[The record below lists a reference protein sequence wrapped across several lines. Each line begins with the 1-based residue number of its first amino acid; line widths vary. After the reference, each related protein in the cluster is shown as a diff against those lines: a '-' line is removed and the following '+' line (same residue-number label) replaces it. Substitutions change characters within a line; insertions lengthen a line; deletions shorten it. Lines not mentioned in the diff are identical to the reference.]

1 MNSREFFRAHLFKI
15 LSVLILFQIGIFALV
30 QSCNNRPV
38 ANRDETNG
46 IEGRTIK
53 INPLANDDIKDGTE
67 KLSVMSF
74 SQPIHGVVKR
84 KANLLYYI
92 PSKGFTGIDSFA
104 YTVSNGRRESKQSY
118 VHIRVDKNLE
128 PVASNDEITVYRGGN
143 ALIYALDNDNDKEGD
158 SIVIKKFT
166 KPLYGQVQVVNNQF
180 VYSSAISS
188 ALSDSFK
195 YTITDGMHDSKEA
208 VVRIHIIDKN
218 NPCYPWLSSDIGN
231 LSLPGNFSCQS
242 GSVII
247 KASGTDIW
255 NTADG
260 FRYAYQYVNGD
271 CEMIARIDSFEATN
285 EWAKAGIM
293 VRESLRSNSKMAT
306 ICMALRNGIC
316 VQHRLE
322 TSNSAEGLDPKS
334 GITPPYWIRLNRT
347 ADSCIYHTSANG
359 KEWKRIGA
367 VNLPMK
373 KDYYIGFA
381 LSSHNN
387 SEMGKVVFSHFML
400 KAKPATLK

>member
-1 MNSREFFRAHLFKI
+1 MNLREFFRAHLFKL
-15 LSVLILFQIGIFALV
+15 LSVLILLQIGIFALV

-53 INPLANDDIKDGTE
+53 INPLANDDVKDGTE
-67 KLSVMSF
+67 KLSVMTF
-74 SQPIHGVVKR
+74 SQPIHGAVKR
-84 KANLLYYI
+84 NGNLLYYI
-92 PSKGFTGIDSFA
+92 PSKGFAGIDSFA
-104 YTVSNGRRESKQSY
+104 YTVSNGRRESKLAY
-118 VHIRVDKNLE
+118 VRIRVDKNLE
-128 PVASNDEITVYRGGN
+128 PVAVNDEITIYKGGN
-143 ALIYALDNDNDKEGD
+143 ALIYALDNDNDREGD

-166 KPLYGQVQVVNNQF
+166 QPLYGQVQLVKNQF
-180 VYSSAISS
+180 IYSSTISS

-195 YTITDGMHDSKEA
+195 YTISDGMHDSKEA
-208 VVRIHIIDKN
+208 VVRIRLMDKN
-218 NPCYPWLSSDIGN
+218 SPCYPWLSSDIGN
-231 LSLPGNFSCQS
+231 VPLAGSFACQPGS
-242 GSVII
+242 ITI

-260 FRYAYQYVNGD
+260 FRYVYQLVTGD
-271 CEMIARIDSFEATN
+271 CEVIARIDSFEASN

-306 ICMALRNGIC
+306 VCLARRNGMC

-322 TSNSAEGLDPKS
+322 TSNSAEGFDPVS
-334 GITPPYWIRLNRT
+334 GITTPYWMKLNRT
-347 ADSCIYHTSANG
+347 ADSCIYNISANG

-367 VNLPMK
+367 IHLSLN

-381 LSSHNN
+381 LSSHNP
-387 SEMGKVVFSHFML
+387 SEMSKVVFSHFML
-400 KAKPATLK
+400 KAKPSSLK